1 MKLIVD
7 RKKLDAKLIEEV
19 LISYLK
25 NEKIE
30 ALRKRLVGEYRFIE
44 NDNVSTIGKVVRIKG
59 LINRRIQTL
68 FYDDYF
74 INECQTIIPPIK
86 KALAKN
92 NMEFLVNG
100 VRTGLYDTISAAMN
114 SVASVSRYKG
124 LGEMNPNQLRE
135 STMDP
140 LSRTLIRYTID
151 DIDETTKII
160 RSYDSNKDNIL
171 KHAAD
176 VDRGDLIGL

>member
-1 MKLIVD
+1 
-7 RKKLDAKLIEEV
+7 
-19 LISYLK
+19 
-25 NEKIE
+25 
-30 ALRKRLVGEYRFIE
+30 
-44 NDNVSTIGKVVRIKG
+44 
-59 LINRRIQTL
+59 
-68 FYDDYF
+68 
-74 INECQTIIPPIK
+74 
-86 KALAKN
+86 
-92 NMEFLVNG
+92 
-100 VRTGLYDTISAAMN
+100 
-114 SVASVSRYKG
+114 
-124 LGEMNPNQLRE
+124 MNPNQLRE